1 MAQRSSTDLTSLDF
15 DKVKQNLKDYLR
27 SQDVFKDYD
36 FESSNMNV
44 LLDVL
49 AYNTNLNGF
58 YLNMLASEMFLDTAQ
73 LRDSVISHAKE
84 LNYLPRSF
92 RSAVADV
99 DIVIQPTGSQTPSSY
114 VIPRGFSFTGTVDGR
129 SFTFVT
135 DQNINVGQINGTFRV
150 NNVSLYEGDY
160 IFDSYAIND
169 ANPSR
174 YIITNKTV
182 DTNSITVVV
191 TEDNGATV
199 IQYRRADS
207 LFGLDGQSP
216 VFFIQPAEND
226 TYEIVFGDGVIGR
239 KPKDRSVVLIQYRKC
254 NGELPNGIRAF
265 TPDADLPNGR
275 ISRIITNVSA
285 RGGSIPESVSSI
297 KLNAPRAFTT
307 QQRVVTANDYET
319 LLKANFSEI
328 NAVSA
333 FGGEEAIPPQFG
345 KVIIAVDLKTTDEL
359 PPSKRR
365 IYQDFIKPR
374 SPLSIDPVFVDP
386 EFTFVRVNT
395 KVKYNINQT
404 SLNID
409 DIRTIVRSAI
419 TEFNDE
425 NLNGFNKTLFYS
437 NLVSTID
444 ASQQSIIS
452 NDTEVFAQKIFIP
465 ALRQVDNYDID
476 FGMSLKDDI
485 AQLPTTRRP
494 RELTVISSSPF
505 IFNGTQ
511 CILEDDGEGTMR
523 IMTGNIQGQEGFRVV
538 RNVGTVDYDKG
549 FIQLKQFAPQALV
562 GGQIDIFAR
571 TFERNIS
578 SVRKTILAIRP
589 RDINIEVEQVRI

>member
-1 MAQRSSTDLTSLDF
+1 MPQRSSTDLTTLDF
-15 DKVKQNLKDYLR
+15 DKVKQNLKDFLR

-36 FESSNMNV
+36 FESSNINV

-49 AYNTNLNGF
+49 AYNTNLNSF

-99 DIVIQPTGSQTPSSY
+99 DIIIQPVNGSPSSF
-114 VIPRGFSFTGTVDGR
+114 VIPRGQTFTGSADGR
-129 SFTFVT
+129 NFTFVT
-135 DQNINVGQINGTFRV
+135 DQNINVGSVDGVFRAQ
-150 NNVSLYEGDY
+150 NVSLFEGDFV
-160 IFDSYAIND
+160 FDSYTVNEQT
-169 ANPSR
+169 PSR
-174 YIITNKTV
+174 YLITNKTV
-182 DTNSITVVV
+182 DTNSITVAV
-191 TEDNGATV
+191 TEDNGSNV

-239 KPKDRSVVLIQYRKC
+239 KPKDRSVIFIQYRKC
-254 NGELPNGIRAF
+254 NGELPNGIRIF
-265 TPDADLPNGR
+265 TPDGDITGGR
-275 ISRIITNVSA
+275 ISRIITNTPA
-285 RGGSIPESVSSI
+285 RGGSIPESITSI
-297 KLNAPRAFTT
+297 KFNAPRAFTT
-307 QQRVVTANDYET
+307 QERVVTANDYET

-333 FGGEEAIPPQFG
+333 YGGEEDVPPQFG
-345 KVIIAVDLKTTDEL
+345 KVIVAVDLKTTDQL

-365 IYQDFIKPR
+365 IYRDFIRPR

-386 EFTFVRVNT
+386 EFTFIRVNT

-419 TEFNDE
+419 QEFNEE

-437 NLVSTID
+437 NLVSEID
-444 ASQQSIIS
+444 AAQQAIVS

-465 ALRQVDNYDID
+465 AVGVLDNYDID
-476 FGMSLKDDI
+476 FGMQLKDDI
-485 AQLPTTRRP
+485 AQLSAVRRP
-494 RELTVISSSPF
+494 DELTILSSTPF

-511 CILEDDGEGTMR
+511 CVLEDDGEGTMR
-523 IMTGNIQGQEGFRVV
+523 IMASNIEGQTGFRVIK
-538 RNVGTVDYDKG
+538 NVGTVNYEKG
-549 FIQLKQFAPQALV
+549 FIQLKQFGAQQLID
-562 GGQIDIFAR
+562 GQINIFAR
-571 TFERNIS
+571 TFERNITS
-578 SVRKTILAIRP
+578 LRKTILAIRP
-589 RDINIEVEQVRI
+589 RDINIDVEQVRI

>member
-1 MAQRSSTDLTSLDF
+1 MPQRSSTDLTSLDF
-15 DKVKQNLKDYLR
+15 DKVKQNLRDFLR

-49 AYNTNLNGF
+49 AYNTNLNAF

-92 RSAVADV
+92 RSAAADV
-99 DIVIQPTGSQTPSSY
+99 DIIIDPIGPAPSSF
-114 VIPRGFSFTGTVDGR
+114 VIPRGQTFTGSADGR
-129 SFTFVT
+129 NFTFVT
-135 DQNINVGQINGTFRV
+135 DQNINVGTEDGVFRAR
-150 NNVSLYEGDY
+150 NVSLFEGDFV
-160 IFDSYAIND
+160 FDSYTVND
-169 ANPSR
+169 QAPAR

-191 TEDNGATV
+191 TEDNGSSV

-207 LFGLDGQSP
+207 LFGLNGQSP
-216 VFFIQPAEND
+216 AFFIQPAEND

-239 KPKDRSVVLIQYRKC
+239 RPKDRSIVLIQYRKC
-254 NGELPNGIRAF
+254 NGELPNGIRTF
-265 TPDADLPNGR
+265 VPDGDITGGR
-275 ISRIITNVSA
+275 IAQIITNTSA
-285 RGGSIPESVSSI
+285 RGGSIPESITSI
-297 KLNAPRAFTT
+297 KFNAPRAFTT
-307 QQRVVTANDYET
+307 QERVVTAGDYET

-333 FGGEEAIPPQFG
+333 FGGEENVPPQFG
-345 KVIIAVDLKTTDEL
+345 KVIVAVDLKTTDEL

-365 IYQDFIKPR
+365 IYRDFIKPR
-374 SPLSIDPVFVDP
+374 SPLAIDPVFVNP
-386 EFTFVRVNT
+386 EYTFVRVNT
-395 KVKYNINQT
+395 RVKYNINQT

-419 TEFNDE
+419 QEFNEE

-437 NLVSTID
+437 NLVSAID
-444 ASQQSIIS
+444 ESQQSIVA
-452 NDTEVFAQKIFIP
+452 NDTEIFAQKIFVP
-465 ALRQVDNYDID
+465 DVGFLANYDID
-476 FGMSLKDDI
+476 FGMTLKDDI
-485 AQLPTTRRP
+485 ARLADARRSN
-494 RELTVISSSPF
+494 ELTIISSTPF

-511 CILEDDGEGTMR
+511 CILEDDGEGIMR
-523 IMTGNIQGQEGFRVV
+523 IMASNIRGQEGFRVI
-538 RNVGTVDYDKG
+538 RNVGTVDYEKG
-549 FIQLKQFAPQALV
+549 FIQLKQFGPQALV
-562 GGQIDIFAR
+562 DGQINIFAR